1 MTNNQSCVNAGTGT
15 PCSEKPP
22 RAIPDCVAA
31 QTADDA
37 LELLRATQERI
48 NHMKALFSAIKADFK
63 HGRSLNIEDLADL
76 GGFLGYDWANYVDCQ
91 VGDLQRQLD
100 LLELAQ

>member
-15 PCSEKPP
+15 ACSEKKPSV
-22 RAIPDCVAA
+22 IPDCVAA

-63 HGRSLNIEDLADL
+63 HGMSLNIEDLADL

-91 VGDLQRQLD
+91 VEDLQKQLD

>member
-15 PCSEKPP
+15 ACSEKNQS
-22 RAIPDCVAA
+22 AIPDCVAA
-31 QTADDA
+31 QAANNA
-37 LELLRATQERI
+37 LELLRATKERI
-48 NHMKALFSAIKADFK
+48 NHMRALFSAIKADFK
-63 HGRSLNIEDLADL
+63 HGRSLNIEELADL

-91 VGDLQRQLD
+91 VEDLQKQLD